1 MISEKELKYFS
12 YNFKNTSCLVKMY
25 LLPKI
30 HKTLN
35 DVPGRPVI
43 SNCGTSTEKFSE
55 FLDHQLQ
62 PIIKADKS
70 NIKDTGEFLEKLKN
84 LGNILSNAI
93 LVTADVVGL
102 YPIIHHY
109 AGLQA
114 LYEKLEE
121 RTDEKIPSTDLFE
134 MTEFILKNNFFE
146 FETKIIQQI
155 SGAAIATMFVPSYA
169 CLFMDRIEND
179 ILDSELVNPWL
190 WLRYID
196 DIFFIWK
203 KGEDKLEG
211 FLNRLNN
218 FHPNLKFTHEK
229 SKSSG
234 NFLNVSVSI
243 ADNKLEA
250 DLFCQPTDCHQFHH
264 FNSAHPFHNK
274 KSIAYSL
281 GLRIK
286 RPF

>member
-1 MISEKELKYFS
+1 MIS
-12 YNFKNTSCLVKMY
+12 YNFKNTSYLVKTY

-30 HKTLN
+30 HKRLN
-35 DVPGRPVI
+35 DVPGRSVI
-43 SNCGTSTEKFSE
+43 SNCGTPTEKLSE

-70 NIKDTGEFLEKLKN
+70 NIKDTGEFLEKLEN

-114 LYEKLEE
+114 LFEKLEE
-121 RTDEKIPSTDLFE
+121 RTDKKIPSTDLFE

-155 SGAAIATMFVPSYA
+155 SGTAIATMFVPSYA
-169 CLFMDRIEND
+169 YLFMDRIEND
-179 ILDSELVNPWL
+179 ILDPVLVNPWL

-203 KGEDKLEG
+203 KGEDKLQG

-229 SKSSG
+229 SKFSG
-234 NFLNVSVSI
+234 NF
-243 ADNKLEA
+243 
-250 DLFCQPTDCHQFHH
+250 
-264 FNSAHPFHNK
+264 
-274 KSIAYSL
+274 
-281 GLRIK
+281 
-286 RPF
+286 